1 MNAVPKIPLAQLS
14 FYLESIKCSKQIIE
28 CQQNAAFYATC
39 GNKLEHTKPT
49 AIWFNQRKGFV
60 VRYALGVTYY

>member
-28 CQQNAAFYATC
+28 CQQNAVFYATC

-49 AIWFNQRKGFV
+49 AI
-60 VRYALGVTYY
+60 